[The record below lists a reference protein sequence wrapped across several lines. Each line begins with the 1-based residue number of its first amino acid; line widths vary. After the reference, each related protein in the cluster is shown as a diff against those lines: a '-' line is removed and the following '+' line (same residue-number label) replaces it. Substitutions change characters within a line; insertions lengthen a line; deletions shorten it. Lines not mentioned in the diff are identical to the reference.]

1 MSKKKEFTEEH
12 INILS
17 LYHSLVLTSP
27 NRSKKDLMEE
37 VKRRLGIIQKT
48 KVQNIITRYYSQFLD
63 GVEEIRKKSK
73 KITNE
78 GLTEIL
84 DFENLNEMQKKY
96 ITEKLKGLSD
106 NQAAAKAGYKN
117 PRQAASKL
125 RKNINV
131 QKVIDEQRS
140 LILQT
145 SKYSLTKQVE
155 TLLEIS
161 RMGREGYVVEE
172 LSFGQPVEKL
182 ERNLAAANQAE
193 NILANILG
201 FNYSDKLKENT
212 VLLKEK
218 EVKIKSESLELEKLE
233 LLKQKQGFK
242 GVGIE
247 ERKNILAK
255 MRGIKK

>member
-1 MSKKKEFTEEH
+1 M
-12 INILS
+12 
-17 LYHSLVLTSP
+17 
-27 NRSKKDLMEE
+27 
-37 VKRRLGIIQKT
+37 
-48 KVQNIITRYYSQFLD
+48 
-63 GVEEIRKKSK
+63 
-73 KITNE
+73 
-78 GLTEIL
+78 TEIL

-161 RMGREGYVVEE
+161 RMGRKGYMVEE
-172 LSFGQPVEKL
+172 IFYGKPIEKL
-182 ERNLAAANQAE
+182 EKNLAAANQAE

-201 FNYSDKLKENT
+201 FNYSDKLKEDT
-212 VLLKEK
+212 VKLKEK
-218 EVKIKSESLELEKLE
+218 EVKIKRESLELEKVE
-233 LLKQKQGFK
+233 LAKEKQGFK
-242 GVGIE
+242 GIGIE

-255 MRGIKK
+255 MRGIRK